1 MDWQLPDIDKSITN
15 DILPSI
21 LSAHT
26 VSILRFYSVSIGV
39 SVNVPIG

>member
-1 MDWQLPDIDKSITN
+1 MITN

-26 VSILRFYSVSIGV
+26 LC
-39 SVNVPIG
+39 NVLTNGHVPVELGDYT